1 VFEGGWTDAEE
12 MRFSLFVFV
21 LLISCGQKV
30 TLPSIKNGSNQFVTC
45 YFDSSPIYKDVVFE
59 VRYDSRNNNTELM
72 IKNPQRSPSSRY
84 LSKTENRLTLTFPN
98 QDKKEVILDVFFLT
112 GSFSMKLNDYEYS
125 GVCEEKI
132 K

>member
-1 VFEGGWTDAEE
+1 VSQSRGEDAEE